1 MSEQSPFDPGQPPQ
15 MEGEE
20 PIVLMHGRPVRLS
33 EALREYARP
42 LLELATSEEEAER
55 AMAVAIICWNAADL
69 SEEQQQEFLRRLE
82 AQGALPPDV
91 LADFTREFERMKARK
106 RELFG

>member
-1 MSEQSPFDPGQPPQ
+1 MNERTPPEPGRPSQPPD
-15 MEGEE
+15 EE
-20 PIVLMHGRPVRLS
+20 PVVLMQGRPVRLS
-33 EALREYARP
+33 EAIREYARP

-55 AMAVAIICWNAADL
+55 AMAVAVICWNAADL
-69 SEEQQQEFLRRLE
+69 PEAQQQEFLRRLE